1 MKQRDKEGEGERDRE
16 RQTDIDRETDIDRD
30 IKESHIKTDKFFF

>member
-16 RQTDIDRETDIDRD
+16 RQTDRDRETDIDRD